1 MRTSH
6 YFEDLNSAYN
16 AELED
21 LQTDSEGKNVLPA
34 RLKEKRSQF
43 AALMSMIEFAPEMV
57 APAFHGG
64 IKFVNPHA
72 MTLLSSNEPDEF
84 PAWDRLEDAVQFE
97 PWAADLASIALREAG
112 GEQFMSTVICLEFLH
127 ARDSAKSASKS
138 ASAARAEAEESDEEK
153 HERDEKGR
161 DSDNASDSDLDDED
175 RDLDEAGAGWM
186 EEQGFDRRE

>member
-1 MRTSH
+1 MRISH
-6 YFEDLNSAYN
+6 YFEDLNSAYS

-43 AALMSMIEFAPEMV
+43 SALMSMIDFAPEMV

-64 IKFVNPHA
+64 ISFINPHA
-72 MTLLSSNEPDEF
+72 MTLLSSTEPDEF
-84 PAWDRLEDAVQFE
+84 PAWDRLEDAVRFE
-97 PWAADLASIALREAG
+97 PWAADLAAIALCEAG
-112 GEQFMSTVICLEFLH
+112 GEQFMTTVVCLEFLH
-127 ARDSAKSASKS
+127 ERDSAKSASKS
-138 ASAARAEAEESDEEK
+138 ASAAQAEAEESDEEK
-153 HERDEKGR
+153 EERGEQND
-161 DSDNASDSDLDDED
+161 DLEDDE

>member
-1 MRTSH
+1 MRISH

-43 AALMSMIEFAPEMV
+43 AALMSMIDFAPEMV

-64 IKFVNPHA
+64 ISFINPHA
-72 MTLLSSNEPDEF
+72 MTLLSATEPDEF
-84 PAWDRLEDAVQFE
+84 PTWDRLRDAVRFE
-97 PWAADLASIALREAG
+97 PWAADLAAIALCEAG
-112 GEQFMSTVICLEFLH
+112 GEQFMATVVCLEFLH
-127 ARDSAKSASKS
+127 ERDSAKSASKS
-138 ASAARAEAEESDEEK
+138 AEHAASVEHDGESEK
-153 HERDEKGR
+153 EERDEKER
-161 DSDNASDSDLDDED
+161 DSDNDLDDDE

>member
-1 MRTSH
+1 MRISH

-34 RLKEKRSQF
+34 RLKEKRTQF
-43 AALMSMIEFAPEMV
+43 SALMPMIDFAPEMV

-64 IKFVNPHA
+64 IKFINPHA

-97 PWAADLASIALREAG
+97 PWAADLASIALSEAG
-112 GEQFMSTVICLEFLH
+112 GEQFMTTVVCLEFLH
-127 ARDSAKSASKS
+127 ERDSAKSVARS
-138 ASAARAEAEESDEEK
+138 ASVVQAEAEESDEEK
-153 HERDEKGR
+153 HERDDKGR
-161 DSDNASDSDLDDED
+161 DSDNDLNDDDE

>member
-1 MRTSH
+1 MRISH
-6 YFEDLNSAYN
+6 YFEDLNSAYS

-43 AALMSMIEFAPEMV
+43 AALMSMIAFAPEMV

-72 MTLLSSNEPDEF
+72 LTLLSSNEPDEF

-97 PWAADLASIALREAG
+97 PWAAELAGIALSEAG
-112 GEQFMSTVICLEFLH
+112 GEQFMATVICLEFLH
-127 ARDSAKSASKS
+127 GRDSAKSAARS
-138 ASAARAEAEESDEEK
+138 ANTAQAEAEEGDEEK
-153 HERDEKGR
+153 HERDEGR
-161 DSDNASDSDLDDED
+161 DSDSDLDDDDE

-186 EEQGFDRRE
+186 EQQGFDRRE

>member
-1 MRTSH
+1 MRISH
-6 YFEDLNSAYN
+6 YFEDMHSAYK

-43 AALMSMIEFAPEMV
+43 SALMSMIEFAPEMV

-64 IKFVNPHA
+64 ISFVNPHA
-72 MTLLSSNEPDEF
+72 LTLLSSNEPEEF
-84 PAWDRLEDAVQFE
+84 PEWDRLEDAIQFE
-97 PWAADLASIALREAG
+97 PWAADLAVIALSEPG
-112 GEQFMSTVICLEFLH
+112 GEQFMTTVVCLEFLH
-127 ARDSAKSASKS
+127 ERDSAKSAKS
-138 ASAARAEAEESDEEK
+138 AAHVASAAHDDADEDSEK
-153 HERDEKGR
+153 EHAH
-161 DSDNASDSDLDDED
+161 DSDDLEDDE